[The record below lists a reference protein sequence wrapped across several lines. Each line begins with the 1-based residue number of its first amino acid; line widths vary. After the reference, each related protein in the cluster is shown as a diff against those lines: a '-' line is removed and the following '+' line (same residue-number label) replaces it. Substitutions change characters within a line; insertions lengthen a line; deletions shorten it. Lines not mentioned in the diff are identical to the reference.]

1 MLCCY
6 IHRGAINLKKILSI
20 DFSTGSKSKEGT
32 GYAFRDKEGKL
43 IVGSIKPYTKG
54 STMKSRTLIIVEELE
69 EIILRYELQDYDI
82 CIERPIL
89 AGNSAGSIELAQW
102 NGYALGKMH
111 ALTKGYIYNIRNS
124 KWCAYHLIKGKR
136 KERKD
141 ASCELYE
148 RVMGEPTK
156 DDNKADALAQLLYCE
171 EVDYKTIYEKE

>member
-1 MLCCY
+1 M
-6 IHRGAINLKKILSI
+6 KKILSI
-20 DFSTGSKSKEGT
+20 DFSTGSKTKEGT
-32 GYAFRDKEGKL
+32 GYAFRDEEGKL
-43 IVGSIKPYTKG
+43 IVGSIKPYSKG
-54 STMKSRTLIIVEELE
+54 STMKSRTQIIVDQLE
-69 EIILRYELQDYDI
+69 EIVWNYNLEDYDI

-102 NGYALGKMH
+102 NGYALGRIH
-111 ALTKGYIYNIRNS
+111 ALTSANIYNIRNS

-141 ASCELYE
+141 ASCDLYE

-171 EVDYKTIYEKE
+171 AVDYKTIYEKE